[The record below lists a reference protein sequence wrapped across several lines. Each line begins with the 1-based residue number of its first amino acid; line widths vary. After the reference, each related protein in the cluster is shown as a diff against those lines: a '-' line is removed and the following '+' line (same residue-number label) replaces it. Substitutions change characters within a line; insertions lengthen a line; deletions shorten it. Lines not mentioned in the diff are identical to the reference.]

1 METIQMSVAAKVK
14 EAEAYRSM
22 GLLDDSLVIYEQ
34 VLSSEQEID
43 NGTKDTIE
51 EKISEIKNEIEDLI
65 KSDMQ
70 SVSDEDIAFFKN
82 KLSITEDIPH
92 TIDSAAAFKEL
103 GLFKE
108 ALAEYEKLLQKDY
121 PWHDIIPDIA
131 TCLLKCCG
139 PSEIVK
145 HTQDMVNDKDIDNTD
160 KGEMIFRLALE
171 MEKRDLK
178 TLADEL
184 YKSAGETDP
193 ENEEIKSRVSLIGS
207 HDAAHSKYD
216 HLVNQDKITVQQ
228 LQQVLAQS
236 KKSNK
241 SVEFILLEHFNIKI
255 DDLGKSLSLFYNRP
269 FKIYDPELRI
279 PSELLR
285 NLKKPFLL
293 NYVWVPLAW
302 GKDGIEVLIDDP
314 KDLSKTDQIRSL
326 MKTDRISFSVGIKEH
341 IEEFINRFFDET
353 SFKED
358 GPEQTQKLETDAILD
373 ISFEEEEPEPVEEE
387 VVDGSSSQIV
397 RLLDQ
402 VIIAGFRK
410 NISDIHIEPF
420 PEAQCVNIRFRMDGM
435 CQDYLKVPLSMARGM
450 ISRIKIMA
458 HLDIAERRLPQDG
471 KIKFKRKGLPAFE
484 LRVATLPTAGGFEDA
499 VLRILAKANA
509 LALDETGL
517 TEAKLNAIKNIISQP
532 YGLVLVVGPTGSG
545 KTTTLHSALGYIN
558 KPGIKIWTAEDPV
571 EITQPR
577 LRQVEAKPRIGLDF
591 SRIMRAFL
599 RADPDVIMIGEMR
612 DQETA
617 STGLE
622 AALTGHLVFSTL
634 HTNNASETITRLF
647 DMGFNPIYFADAL
660 LGVLAQ
666 RLVRRLCPECKEAFH
681 PSQQQLEEIVSEYGR
696 DHFDASGIDLTA
708 DIVLYRCKGC
718 EHCSDIGYSGRLAIH
733 ELLENNL
740 EIKNLIKNK
749 ENTET
754 IAKVAIKSGMTTLK
768 QDGILKVFNGLT
780 DLNEVRRVC
789 IK

>member
-1 METIQMSVAAKVK
+1 MDVLNKLK

-22 GLLDDSLVIYEQ
+22 GLLEDSVVIYEQ
-34 VLSSEQEID
+34 ILSLEKELD
-43 NGTKDTIE
+43 NGTKDSIE
-51 EKISEIKNEIEDLI
+51 EKIVEMKDEIENLVKPGI
-65 KSDMQ
+65 Q
-70 SVSDEDIAFFKN
+70 SVAAEDIAFFKN
-82 KLSITEDIPH
+82 KLSISEDIPH

-108 ALAEYEKLLQKDY
+108 ALTEYEKLLQKDF

-131 TCLLKCCG
+131 ACLLKCCG

-145 HTQDMVNDKDIDNTD
+145 HTEDILNDKEIDNT
-160 KGEMIFRLALE
+160 KKAEIKFRLGLE

-178 TLADEL
+178 VLAGEL
-184 YKSAGETDP
+184 FESAGKSDP
-193 ENEEIKSRVSLIGS
+193 ENEEIKNRLSLIGS
-207 HDAAHSKYD
+207 EQTTHSRYD
-216 HLVNQDKITVQQ
+216 HLVSLNKITAQQ

-236 KKSNK
+236 KKSSK

-255 DDLGKSLSLFYNRP
+255 EDLGKSLSLFYNRP
-269 FKIYDPELRI
+269 FRKYDPDLRV

-285 NLKKPFLL
+285 NLKRPFLL
-293 NYVWVPLAW
+293 NYLWVPLAW

-314 KDLSKTDQIRSL
+314 KDLNKTDQIRSL
-326 MKTDRISFSVGIKEH
+326 MKTERISFSVGIREH
-341 IEEFINRFFDET
+341 IEEFVNRFFEET
-353 SFKED
+353 SYKED
-358 GPEQTQKLETDAILD
+358 NPEQTQKLETDAILD

-387 VVDGSSSQIV
+387 VIDGSSSQIV

-420 PEAQCVNIRFRMDGM
+420 PEAQCVNIRFRMDGI

-458 HLDIAERRLPQDG
+458 NLDIAERRLPQDG

-517 TEAKLNAIKNIISQP
+517 TETKLHAIQNIISQP

-666 RLVRRLCPECKEAFH
+666 RLVRRLCPECKQAYH
-681 PSQQQLEEIVSEYGR
+681 PSQQQVDEIISEYGQ
-696 DHFDASGIDLTA
+696 DHFESSGIQITS
-708 DIVLYRCKGC
+708 DIELYHSKGC

-733 ELLENNL
+733 ELLENNS
-740 EIKNLIKNK
+740 EIKELIKKK
-749 ENTET
+749 ENTEA
-754 IAKVAIKSGMTTLK
+754 IAQVAIKSGMTTLK

-780 DLNEVRRVC
+780 DLSEVRRVC